1 MCLRTTDMKKD
12 EVIKRLRAHKQELR
26 NMGVTSLALFG
37 SVVRDQARE
46 GSDIDLLVEFDR
58 PVGVF
63 HLFSVKHR
71 IEEILAVSEVDL
83 VQRGAVHPALRER
96 IYGET
101 VNVA

>member
-1 MCLRTTDMKKD
+1 MKRD
-12 EVIKRLRAHKQELR
+12 EVIKKLRAHREELQK
-26 NMGVTSLALFG
+26 MGVTSLALFG

-46 GSDIDLLVEFDR
+46 GGDIDLLVEFEC

-63 HLFSVKHR
+63 HFFRVQHR
-71 IEEILAVSEVDL
+71 IEEILGVSKVDL
-83 VQRGAVHPALRER
+83 IQRGAVHPALQER

>member
-1 MCLRTTDMKKD
+1 MKRD
-12 EVIKRLRAHKQELR
+12 EVIKKLRAHKEELQR
-26 NMGVTSLALFG
+26 MGVTSLALFG

-46 GSDIDLLVEFDR
+46 GSDVDFLVEFDR

-63 HLFSVKHR
+63 HLFRVKHR
-71 IEEILAVSEVDL
+71 IEQILGVSEVDL
-83 VQRGAVHPALRER
+83 VERGAVHPALRER

>member
-1 MCLRTTDMKKD
+1 MKKD
-12 EVIKRLRAHKQELR
+12 EVVKKLSAHREELR
-26 NMGVTSLALFG
+26 KIGVTSLALFG
-37 SVVRDQARE
+37 SVVRDQAKE
-46 GSDIDLLVEFDR
+46 GSDIDLLVEFGG

-63 HLFSVKHR
+63 HLFRVRHR
-71 IEEILAVSEVDL
+71 IEEILGVSEVDL

>member
-1 MCLRTTDMKKD
+1 MKKD
-12 EVIKRLRAHKQELR
+12 EIVKKLEAHREELR
-26 NMGVTSLALFG
+26 KMGVTYLALFG
-37 SVVRDQARE
+37 SVVRDEARE
-46 GSDIDLLVEFDR
+46 GSDIDLLVEFGS

-63 HLFSVKHR
+63 HLFRVQHR
-71 IEEILAVSEVDL
+71 IEEILGVPEVDL

>member
-1 MCLRTTDMKKD
+1 MKRH
-12 EVIKRLRAHKQELR
+12 EVIKKLKAHREELR
-26 NMGVTSLALFG
+26 KMGVASLALFG

-46 GSDIDLLVEFDR
+46 GSDIDFLVEFDH

-63 HLFSVKHR
+63 HLFRVKHR
-71 IEEILAVSEVDL
+71 IEEILGVSEVDL